1 VKAPWWLAA
10 LGPLA
15 LAAALRVPWLGAMPT
30 PCGDEGNWA
39 LLGLRLSQG
48 LRAGLPSEAAFVTT
62 AFAWMIAGAFR
73 VLGASFASARAVP
86 VAATLLAVAAVVRLS
101 ERRREG
107 VAIALVVALHPWS
120 VLWSRTVSVPYALS
134 LSLAVVGPLA
144 WLDALRTRSPWR
156 LLFASQLLGVAL
168 HFSPLALVP
177 IGAVALWT
185 AQHRVAWRH
194 APIALSG
201 LVHAAP
207 IVSGALVAMRVGRQ
221 VTPPLQV
228 PLAERLSTLV
238 AMLLGDVSGTSTAAH
253 FAGCA
258 PWVTRLGALV
268 ALAVIVGAMARA
280 RESALSRFAAMHLAL
295 ACVGVPLLL
304 VPARAWSMPV
314 IDADRYGF
322 ALVAPVALAVG
333 ALASSS
339 RAWRAVA
346 LAYVLWLAGVT
357 AGVAHHFAR
366 GGGGDLGLFVAHNGG
381 RYRGWQVAQGR
392 RPLPEMLRDD
402 ALAAASGEP
411 AVIAYTDYA
420 FHALRFSL
428 AVRGNDAG
436 LTHAIGWPAA
446 RPGARVFFVTWRD
459 ETFARGYRPRR
470 VVAARRADERRIV
483 AEYDDARVVRQYVM
497 ADGTPLCALWSAR
510 AR

>member
-1 VKAPWWLAA
+1 MKAPWWLAA

-15 LAAALRVPWLGAMPT
+15 LAATVRVPWLGAMPN
-30 PCGDEGNWA
+30 PSGDEGNWA

-48 LRAGLPSEAAFVTT
+48 LRAGLPSDAAFVTT
-62 AFAWMIAGAFR
+62 AFAWMIAASYR

-86 VAATLLAVAAVVRLS
+86 VAATLLTVAAVVRLC

-107 VAIALVVALHPWS
+107 VVIALVVALHPWS

-144 WLDALRTRSPWR
+144 WLDALRTKSPWR
-156 LLFASQLLGVAL
+156 LFFASQLLGLAM

-185 AQHRVAWRH
+185 LKHRVAWRH
-194 APIALSG
+194 LPLALSG
-201 LVHAAP
+201 LLHAAP

-221 VTPPLQV
+221 VTPPLQS
-228 PLAERLSTLV
+228 PLTERLSTLV
-238 AMLLGDVSGTSTAAH
+238 AMLLGDVAGTSTATH

-258 PWVTRLGALV
+258 PWVTRLGAVV
-268 ALAVIVGAMARA
+268 ALVVIVGAIARA
-280 RESALSRFAAMHLAL
+280 RESALSRFAALHLAL

-339 RAWRAVA
+339 RAWRGVA
-346 LAYVLWLAGVT
+346 FAYVLWLAGVT
-357 AGVAHHFAR
+357 AGVAHHFVR
-366 GGGGDLGLFVAHNGG
+366 GGGGDLGLFVAHGGG
-381 RYRGWQVAQGR
+381 RYRGWQVARGR
-392 RPLPEMLRDD
+392 RALPEMLRDD
-402 ALAAASGEP
+402 ALAAARGEP

-446 RPGARVFFVTWRD
+446 QRGARVFFVTWRD

-470 VVAARRADERRIV
+470 VVAARRAEERRIV
-483 AEYDDARVVRQYVM
+483 GQYDDARVVRAYVM